1 MERQALLFPQPPEDP
16 ALPAY
21 AVNDVSGLGA
31 FNFGQMDKPQ
41 GVVIHHTGG
50 GGTPEGIMNVFRQRG
65 LATQYIMDREG
76 NIHQALP
83 DGMRGQHI
91 RPSQINGLTNAN
103 TLGIEIIAKDDS
115 DVTEKQRD
123 AAARWLTETQAK
135 YGIPAA
141 NVFGHGEIN
150 RHKQATEGS
159 TVVNN
164 WRAAN
169 RIAAP
174 DLGPP
179 AAGGDLPMEQ
189 RTLMAFAGR
198 DPRPRPQ
205 SSPSSQFDQAFEE
218 ASKETGIP
226 VAILK
231 AQAQQESRF
240 NPNAIGRSGEVG
252 LLQVKPST
260 AAQPGYGV
268 EPVDPAKLTDPAENI
283 RFGARYLA
291 ARARAAGVESWNDPQ
306 QVAKGL
312 TAYNGGG
319 DPNYAQNVLRYLTPP
334 GQSRGG
340 SQVAAAQPQQ
350 TRNPTVQAA
359 AERGRG
365 PIADRPASG
374 AAYVEGQAPMA
385 RQMPPDLSN
394 SPDGGAR
401 DFMLRQAGM
410 APDMQQDAPQGGGGG
425 QSLVQM
431 LMGAV
436 GGGGGGQQQMRQP
449 DSIEAL
455 IPDNRPNPFAF
466 MGEAL
471 MENQQAAQKRQGQI
485 FAAKQLVAQG
495 MSPQDAVAAI
505 NSPGIGQ
512 QLALGGLQQQKAAR
526 EQEALRARL
535 DGGQSGVA
543 APAPVEAGGAPA
555 PAQTQPGAPAEP
567 APPARISTGNKTVD
581 TLFGQRSAKV
591 AELTNLLKT
600 PTSPNTEGIVKNRA
614 EALKAEIGNIDK
626 RMEQYA
632 PTGTIKEYTFA
643 MAQRQEQ
650 GKPIISLEAFDAEQR
665 KAGATSVNVG
675 GGTDAQVFTEI
686 KDSYKLAKSAAS
698 GLKGL
703 QEAKKAVEGGIVSGA
718 GAELQLQLRKIASSA
733 FGVEDE
739 KITNTETFL
748 SAISPQ
754 IGAIIQANFG
764 GAQISDGDR
773 KFAQDAAAGRISLDG
788 SSIKRILSI
797 MERSNKAILEDHN
810 RKVDAV
816 YEDAP
821 DGKFKRERALFAVPV
836 PKEEQ
841 VASPAPAPAA
851 PPMPPQPSN
860 VRPDGSSPPTPR
872 DGWQEFGG
880 VRIRRV
886 Q

>member
-1 MERQALLFPQPPEDP
+1 MERQALLFPQPPGDP
-16 ALPAY
+16 TLPAY

-150 RHKQATEGS
+150 NHKQATEGS

-189 RTLMAFAGR
+189 RTLMAYAGR
-198 DPRPRPQ
+198 DARPRPQ
-205 SSPSSQFDQAFEE
+205 PSPSSQFDQAFEE

-268 EPVDPAKLTDPAENI
+268 EPVDPSKLTDPAENI

-350 TRNPTVQAA
+350 RQTRNPTIQAA
-359 AERGRG
+359 AERGI
-365 PIADRPASG
+365 PLSDRPLLGGQTVSLP
-374 AAYVEGQAPMA
+374 EGQMPMA

-401 DFMLRQAGM
+401 DFLLRQAGM
-410 APDMQQDAPQGGGGG
+410 APDMQPSGPQGGPGFIERVVGGLGGLGGMRIPQGGGGG
-425 QSLVQM
+425 QPAPSAQPQGQPDIESLIPAAPRDPFAIIGPGAAQNQQWEAERQGKVAIAQM
-431 LMGAV
+431 LVAKGMDPRQAAAIAQSPQALQLYQQDKQQTESRAFEREKFDFVRKDKEADNKRADDAGMSAPRKILRDLGIEPGHPEYKDQYKRLAGLGPAGASAEV
-436 GGGGGGQQQMRQP
+436 TQRKM
-449 DSIEAL
+449 DAEAL
-455 IPDNRPNPFAF
+455 GLKPDNPGYQSYVLTGKMPREDAQPLSATDKKAIL
-466 MGEAL
+466 EADEGVMASESAIKAL
-471 MENQQAAQKRQGQI
+471 AD
-485 FAAKQLVAQG
+485 AKKI
-495 MSPQDAVAAI
+495 SPR
-505 NSPGIGQ
+505 
-512 QLALGGLQQQKAAR
+512 ALGGIGAGTRAMLGNALPDAMIPDALASKDASLATAELDNIVSTNALSQLKSIFGAAPTEGERKILMDIQGSVSQPDNVRQAIYDRAIMMAEKRLQFNRQRANELRGGAYYKPGDKQAAPS
-526 EQEALRARL
+526 
-535 DGGQSGVA
+535 SGAPA
-543 APAPVEAGGAPA
+543 APAPPPQAG
-555 PAQTQPGAPAEP
+555 QPQPAE
-567 APPARISTGNKTVD
+567 
-581 TLFGQRSAKV
+581 
-591 AELTNLLKT
+591 
-600 PTSPNTEGIVKNRA
+600 
-614 EALKAEIGNIDK
+614 
-626 RMEQYA
+626 
-632 PTGTIKEYTFA
+632 
-643 MAQRQEQ
+643 
-650 GKPIISLEAFDAEQR
+650 
-665 KAGATSVNVG
+665 
-675 GGTDAQVFTEI
+675 
-686 KDSYKLAKSAAS
+686 
-698 GLKGL
+698 GLKPG
-703 QEAKKAVEGGIVSGA
+703 
-718 GAELQLQLRKIASSA
+718 
-733 FGVEDE
+733 
-739 KITNTETFL
+739 
-748 SAISPQ
+748 
-754 IGAIIQANFG
+754 
-764 GAQISDGDR
+764 
-773 KFAQDAAAGRISLDG
+773 
-788 SSIKRILSI
+788 
-797 MERSNKAILEDHN
+797 
-810 RKVDAV
+810 V
-816 YEDAP
+816 YEFVP
-821 DGKFKRERALFAVPV
+821 GKGLIAK
-836 PKEEQ
+836 
-841 VASPAPAPAA
+841 
-851 PPMPPQPSN
+851 
-860 VRPDGSSPPTPR
+860 
-872 DGWQEFGG
+872 
-880 VRIRRV
+880 
-886 Q
+886 